1 MRNTETVVDFHH
13 YNSHFDLESE
23 VLCLNLCNTLN
34 WHASQNP
41 TEELNTYADLVAWGF
56 EASVLSADEAN
67 RLIRLGNEQPE
78 LAQAALADAITLREA
93 LYRVFVAIILG
104 DEANKN
110 DLSILTEFWHA
121 ASKQLSLASHAGEI
135 IWKYEANHDDQRRML
150 WPVVHSAV
158 ELLQSDQRHRIGQCE
173 DDRGCGY
180 LFLDTSRNQ
189 SRRWCSMESCGNRAK
204 ANRHYTR
211 LKK

>member
-1 MRNTETVVDFHH
+1 MRNIGPVVDFHH
-13 YNSHFDLESE
+13 YQSHFDVESE
-23 VLCLNLCNTLN
+23 VLCLNFCNTLN

-41 TEELNTYADLVAWGF
+41 IEELNTYADLVAWGF
-56 EASVLSADEAN
+56 ETSLLSADEAN
-67 RLIRLGNEQPE
+67 HLIHLGNEQPE
-78 LAQAALADAITLREA
+78 LARAALADAVNLREA
-93 LYRVFVAIILG
+93 LYRIFVAIIHG
-104 DEANKN
+104 DAPKKD
-110 DLSILTEFWHA
+110 DLSILTNFWHT
-121 ASKQLSLASHAGEI
+121 ASKQMRLASHAGEI
-135 IWKYEANHDDQRRML
+135 AWEYETHGDDQRRML

-211 LKK
+211 TKI